1 MTDNDNKGPQI
12 TADLDSLISELEEG
26 LEVEGFTIHITTKM
40 WHIINTQRTELKQLR
55 AERAGLIEW
64 VESCLIYLDG
74 QSATEAS
81 VTLIWAL
88 KSIKRLIGLQPALD
102 FDMPS
107 EPTREQLEYLKS
119 KLTDSAQRGEGD

>member
-64 VESCLIYLDG
+64 VESCLITLNGKFYLD
-74 QSATEAS
+74 SS
-81 VTLIWAL
+81 L
-88 KSIKRLIGLQPALD
+88 
-102 FDMPS
+102 
-107 EPTREQLEYLKS
+107 
-119 KLTDSAQRGEGD
+119 